1 MATETTTDNAGNG
14 QVDLK
19 AFCRWMDSN
28 YAQILDQNMAI
39 EALVEIIDKTE
50 DVHPGICIM
59 LRNIRQ
65 NISAHLE
72 ELDDANTR
80 LRTSLGMKTP
90 WEVTA

>member
-1 MATETTTDNAGNG
+1 MATETTTDNTGNG

-19 AFCRWMDSN
+19 SFCRNLDCI
-28 YAQILDQNMAI
+28 YAAMLDQNMGI

-65 NISAHLE
+65 SMSAQLE
-72 ELDDANTR
+72 DLDDANTR
-80 LRTSLGMKTP
+80 LRSSLGMATP